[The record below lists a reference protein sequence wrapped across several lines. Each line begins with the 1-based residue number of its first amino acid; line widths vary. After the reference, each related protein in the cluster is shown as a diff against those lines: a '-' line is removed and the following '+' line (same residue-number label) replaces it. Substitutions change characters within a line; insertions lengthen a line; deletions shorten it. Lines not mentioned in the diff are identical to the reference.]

1 MRFGDALGIEIPNV
15 SPNGSRIHIC
25 KKAWQG
31 QMHDFLKTR
40 NGEREIDLHPSVA
53 KTLREFIGERKSG
66 LLFRSCGGG
75 PLHQSNILRRVLH
88 PILAQLGQP

>member
-1 MRFGDALGIEIPNV
+1 
-15 SPNGSRIHIC
+15 
-25 KKAWQG
+25 
-31 QMHDFLKTR
+31 MHDFLKTK

-53 KTLREFIGERKSG
+53 KMLREFTGERKSG
-66 LLFRSCGGG
+66 LLFRSCSGR